1 MEEVDKDGKRRKG
14 DSMAN
19 LKQVASNIKARY
31 KKWDDGSKE
40 RERRKLE
47 KIQGKRAK
55 EALSH
60 VYQMERARRKYELE
74 EQLLKIKVMELKRKH
89 AESQAK
95 KLSSGSILGK
105 LFSDQPKRK
114 KRR

>member
-1 MEEVDKDGKRRKG
+1 
-14 DSMAN
+14 
-19 LKQVASNIKARY
+19 
-31 KKWDDGSKE
+31 
-40 RERRKLE
+40 
-47 KIQGKRAK
+47 
-55 EALSH
+55 
-60 VYQMERARRKYELE
+60 MERARRKYELE